1 MFLKDGDKIYH
12 TYSTYERGLDMLN
25 VAYHYMDLVPKGRD
39 EGEGGAAA
47 WVRRRRRVSGLM
59 DGSRLLTTI
68 GLVRQA
74 RPGGFCPACRVLM
87 KARDAGQELAKP
99 MVAALVVLAVAG
111 VAWAAMVQHSRSMAD
126 MDGMDMGLGPIE
138 SFAATWVVMMAAMML
153 PSAIPVVLEFARTAE
168 RRRGWPVATGVLAV
182 TYLGVWLIFGVVCY
196 AIYTAVRMP
205 WPNQA
210 VVVGL
215 ALALAGVY
223 SVSPIKRASQARCRE
238 LCALHGPLPFNLMR
252 SAAVAGARYGLSC
265 LGCSAALMVAM
276 VLLGMS
282 SLWWAVILGIVVLI
296 YKLAPPLRM
305 RYELV
310 LSAALVALG
319 VAYVMMA

>member
-1 MFLKDGDKIYH
+1 MFG
-12 TYSTYERGLDMLN
+12 
-25 VAYHYMDLVPKGRD
+25 GRLFT
-39 EGEGGAAA
+39 A
-47 WVRRRRRVSGLM
+47 
-59 DGSRLLTTI
+59 I

-74 RPGGFCPACRVLM
+74 KPGGFCPACRVLM
-87 KARDAGQELAKP
+87 RARDARQELAKP

-111 VAWAAMVQHSRSMAD
+111 VAWAAMVHHSHA
-126 MDGMDMGLGPIE
+126 MDGMDMGLGPIAA
-138 SFAATWVVMMAAMML
+138 FAATWVVMMAAMML
-153 PSAIPVVLEFARTAE
+153 PSAIPVIVEFARTAE
-168 RRRGWPVATGVLAV
+168 GRRGWQVATGVLAI

-196 AIYTAVRMP
+196 AVYTAARMP

-215 ALALAGVY
+215 ALAMAGVY

-276 VLLGMS
+276 VLIGMS
-282 SLWWAVILGIVVLI
+282 SLWWAVILGIVVII
-296 YKLAPPLRM
+296 YKLAPPLRL
-305 RYELV
+305 RYELA
-310 LSAALVALG
+310 LSLALLALG
-319 VAYVMMA
+319 VAYFRMA

>member
-1 MFLKDGDKIYH
+1 MY
-12 TYSTYERGLDMLN
+12 
-25 VAYHYMDLVPKGRD
+25 
-39 EGEGGAAA
+39 GG
-47 WVRRRRRVSGLM
+47 
-59 DGSRLLTTI
+59 RLLGAI

-74 RPGGFCPACRVLM
+74 RPGGFCPACQVLM
-87 KARDAGQELAKP
+87 KARGASQELAKP

-111 VAWAAMVQHSRSMAD
+111 VAWAAMVQQSRSMAG

-168 RRRGWPVATGVLAV
+168 GRRGWQVATGVLAV
-182 TYLGVWLIFGVVCY
+182 TYLGVWLMFGVVCY
-196 AIYTAVRMP
+196 AIYTAARMP
-205 WPNQA
+205 WPNQG

-252 SAAVAGARYGLSC
+252 SAVVAGARYGLSC
-265 LGCSAALMVAM
+265 LGCSAALMMAM
-276 VLLGMS
+276 VLIGMS

-296 YKLAPPLRM
+296 YKFAPPLRM

-310 LSAALVALG
+310 LSLALVVLG
-319 VAYVMMA
+319 VAYLTMA

>member
-1 MFLKDGDKIYH
+1 M
-12 TYSTYERGLDMLN
+12 N
-25 VAYHYMDLVPKGRD
+25 
-39 EGEGGAAA
+39 GG
-47 WVRRRRRVSGLM
+47 
-59 DGSRLLTTI
+59 RLLGAI

-74 RPGGFCPACRVLM
+74 RPAGFCPACRVLM
-87 KARDAGQELAKP
+87 KGLDARQELAQP
-99 MVAALVVLAVAG
+99 TVAALVVLAVAG
-111 VAWAAMVQHSRSMAD
+111 VAWAAMVHHSRSMAG
-126 MDGMDMGLGPIE
+126 MDGMDMGLGTIE
-138 SFAATWVVMMAAMML
+138 SFAATWVVMMPPMMW
-153 PSAIPVVLEFARTAE
+153 PSAIRVVLEFARTAE
-168 RRRGWPVATGVLAV
+168 GRRGWPVATGVLAV

-196 AIYTAVRMP
+196 AIYTAARMP
-205 WPNQA
+205 WPNQPL
-210 VVVGL
+210 VVGL

-252 SAAVAGARYGLSC
+252 SAAVAGARYDLSC

-296 YKLAPPLRM
+296 YKFAPPLRM

>member
-1 MFLKDGDKIYH
+1 MGPP
-12 TYSTYERGLDMLN
+12 S
-25 VAYHYMDLVPKGRD
+25 
-39 EGEGGAAA
+39 
-47 WVRRRRRVSGLM
+47 RRVSGLM
-59 DGSRLLTTI
+59 YGDRLLLAI
-68 GLVRQA
+68 GLVGRA

-87 KARDAGQELAKP
+87 TARDARQGLAKP
-99 MVAALVVLAVAG
+99 MAAVLVVLAAAG
-111 VAWAAMVQHSRSMAD
+111 VAWAAMVRDSRSMA
-126 MDGMDMGLGPIE
+126 GMDVGLGPIE
-138 SFAATWVVMMAAMML
+138 SFAATWLVMIAAMML

-168 RRRGWPVATGVLAV
+168 RRKGWQVATGVLAA

-196 AIYTAVRMP
+196 AIYTAARMP
-205 WPNQA
+205 WPNQPVA
-210 VVVGL
+210 VGL

-238 LCALHGPLPFNLMR
+238 LCALHGPLPFNLLR

-282 SLWWAVILGIVVLI
+282 NLWWAVILSVVILV
-296 YKLAPPLRM
+296 YKFAPPLRM

-319 VAYVMMA
+319 VAYLTMA

>member
-1 MFLKDGDKIYH
+1 MG
-12 TYSTYERGLDMLN
+12 S
-25 VAYHYMDLVPKGRD
+25 PS
-39 EGEGGAAA
+39 
-47 WVRRRRRVSGLM
+47 RRVSGLM
-59 DGSRLLTTI
+59 SGGRILTTI

-74 RPGGFCPACRVLM
+74 RPAGFCPACRLLM
-87 KARDAGQELAKP
+87 KALDARPELAKP
-99 MVAALVVLAVAG
+99 MVAALIVLAVAG
-111 VAWAAMVQHSRSMAD
+111 VAWAAMIRQSRAMAG
-126 MDGMDMGLGPIE
+126 MDSIDMGLGPIE

-153 PSAIPVVLEFARTAE
+153 PSAIPVVLEFARRAE
-168 RRRGWPVATGVLAV
+168 RRRGWQVATGVLAV
-182 TYLGVWLIFGVVCY
+182 TYLGVWLMFGVVCY
-196 AIYTAVRMP
+196 AIYTGLGMP

-223 SVSPIKRASQARCRE
+223 SLSPIKRASQARCHE
-238 LCALHGPLPFNLMR
+238 LCAVHGPLPFNLMR
-252 SAAVAGARYGLSC
+252 SGVVAGVRYGLSC
-265 LGCSAALMVAM
+265 LGCSVALMVAM

-282 SLWWAVILGIVVLI
+282 SLWWAVVLGVLVLI

-319 VAYVMMA
+319 VAYVRAFTGW

>member
-1 MFLKDGDKIYH
+1 
-12 TYSTYERGLDMLN
+12 
-25 VAYHYMDLVPKGRD
+25 
-39 EGEGGAAA
+39 
-47 WVRRRRRVSGLM
+47 M
-59 DGSRLLTTI
+59 DGSRLLTAI
-68 GLVRQA
+68 GLIRQA
-74 RPGGFCPACRVLM
+74 RPAGFCPACRLLM
-87 KARDAGQELAKP
+87 KARDARQELAKP

-111 VAWAAMVQHSRSMAD
+111 VAWAAMVHHSRAMA
-126 MDGMDMGLGPIE
+126 GMDMGLGPIE
-138 SFAATWVVMMAAMML
+138 AFAATWLVMMAAMML

-168 RRRGWPVATGVLAV
+168 GRRGWQIATGVLAV
-182 TYLGVWLIFGVVCY
+182 TYLGVWLIFGVLCY
-196 AIYTAVRMP
+196 AVYTAARMP

-210 VVVGL
+210 VVVAL

-276 VLLGMS
+276 VLIGMS

-296 YKLAPPLRM
+296 YKLAPPLRL
-305 RYELV
+305 RYELA
-310 LSAALVALG
+310 LSLALVALG
-319 VAYVMMA
+319 AVYFRMA

>member
-1 MFLKDGDKIYH
+1 
-12 TYSTYERGLDMLN
+12 
-25 VAYHYMDLVPKGRD
+25 
-39 EGEGGAAA
+39 
-47 WVRRRRRVSGLM
+47 M
-59 DGSRLLTTI
+59 DGGRLFAAI

-74 RPGGFCPACRVLM
+74 RPAGFCPACRVLM
-87 KARDAGQELAKP
+87 KALDARQELARP

-111 VAWAAMVQHSRSMAD
+111 VAWAAMVQQSRSMAR

-168 RRRGWPVATGVLAV
+168 RRKGWQVATGVLAA

-196 AIYTAVRMP
+196 AIYTAARMP

-223 SVSPIKRASQARCRE
+223 SVSPLKLASQARCRE

-282 SLWWAVILGIVVLI
+282 SLWWAVILGIVVLV
-296 YKLAPPLRM
+296 YKFAPPLRM

-310 LSAALVALG
+310 VGAALVTLG
-319 VAYVMMA
+319 GAYLMMA

>member
-1 MFLKDGDKIYH
+1 MYGD
-12 TYSTYERGLDMLN
+12 
-25 VAYHYMDLVPKGRD
+25 
-39 EGEGGAAA
+39 
-47 WVRRRRRVSGLM
+47 
-59 DGSRLLTTI
+59 RLLLAI
-68 GLVRQA
+68 GLVGRA

-87 KARDAGQELAKP
+87 KARDARQGLAKP
-99 MVAALVVLAVAG
+99 MAAVLVVLAVAG
-111 VAWAAMVQHSRSMAD
+111 VAWAAMVRDSRSMA
-126 MDGMDMGLGPIE
+126 GMDVGLGPIE
-138 SFAATWVVMMAAMML
+138 SFAATWLVMIAAMML

-168 RRRGWPVATGVLAV
+168 RRKGWQVATGVLAA

-196 AIYTAVRMP
+196 AIYTAARMP

-210 VVVGL
+210 VAVGL

-282 SLWWAVILGIVVLI
+282 NLWWAVILGIVILV
-296 YKLAPPLRM
+296 YKFAPPLRM

-319 VAYVMMA
+319 AAYLMMA